1 MRRLGQA
8 RWRCLWQSRDGV
20 SATEFALI
28 APVFLTLL
36 LGILD
41 IGQMGYGNA
50 VLNGAV
56 QKAARDSALETGDT
70 AAADALVQQIVAPVF
85 PGATYTSSRT
95 SYYDFADIGR
105 AERWNDANNNGTCDN
120 NEAYVDENENGAW
133 DADIGLDG
141 NGGAN
146 DVVVYS
152 VTASYQP
159 VFRVPFLPEKWRT
172 RSVTGSAIK
181 KNQPFADQRE
191 YGSAAGVCT

>member
-1 MRRLGQA
+1 MRRFGQA
-8 RWRCLWQSRDGV
+8 RWRGLWQSRDGV

-120 NEAYVDENENGAW
+120 SEAYVDENENGAW

-191 YGSAAGVCT
+191 YGSAAGICA

>member
-120 NEAYVDENENGAW
+120 SEAYVDENENGAW

-191 YGSAAGVCT
+191 YGSAAGICA

>member
-1 MRRLGQA
+1 MIRSASNLWRRLGSD
-8 RWRCLWQSRDGV
+8 RSGV
-20 SATEFALI
+20 SATEFALV

-36 LGILD
+36 VGILD
-41 IGQMGYGNA
+41 VGQMGYGNA

-56 QKAARDSALETGDT
+56 QKAARDSALETGNTD
-70 AAADALVQQIVAPVF
+70 AADEVVKKIVAPVF
-85 PGATYTSSRT
+85 PGATYSSARS

-105 AERWNDANNNGTCDN
+105 PERWNDANNNGTCDN
-120 NEAYVDENENGAW
+120 NEGYVDENENGAW

-152 VTASYQP
+152 VTATYRP
-159 VFRVPFLPEKWRT
+159 VFRVPFLPEKWQL
-172 RSVTGSAIK
+172 RSVTGSAVK

-191 YGSAAGVCT
+191 YGSTAGVCA

>member
-1 MRRLGQA
+1 MRRFGQA
-8 RWRCLWQSRDGV
+8 QWRGLWQSRDGV

-120 NEAYVDENENGAW
+120 SEAYVDENENGAW

-191 YGSAAGVCT
+191 YGSAAGICA